1 MRRGGIQPMKWSD
14 IVSGAWIVD
23 APVPEIGETPSARN
37 PALFKSAKQM
47 FVKAGV
53 HILRAD
59 TTEGVKLCKDI
70 SSSAGQVWGV
80 VRPSAK
86 LLSLE
91 EISSEDLLTE
101 VKQRVKLLVEA
112 GPDVILLESF
122 TDVTEAVLAIEA
134 AKKATKLKIAV
145 SMVFGSGAD
154 GTETIMGQSCEQVT
168 AQLAGAG
175 ADMIGCS
182 CGMPIDDMVLV
193 VRLIREQTDLPI
205 VACPDAGQREL
216 EGPEIVYRET
226 PEDFAS
232 KVPSLVRVGANV
244 IGGCCGV
251 TYEHLKCA
259 VGVLTRDRG

>member
-1 MRRGGIQPMKWSD
+1 MKWSD
-14 IVSGAWIVD
+14 MVSGVCVAD
-23 APVPEIGETPSARN
+23 APVSEIGETTSVRN

-59 TTEGVKLCKDI
+59 TGEGIKLCKEI
-70 SSSAGQVWGV
+70 SSAAGQVWGV
-80 VRPSAK
+80 VGPCDK

-91 EISSEDLLTE
+91 EISSADLLEDT
-101 VKQRVKLLVEA
+101 KRRVNLLVA
-112 GPDVILLESF
+112 AAPDVILLESI
-122 TDVTEAVLAIEA
+122 TDLAEAVLAIEA
-134 AKKATKLKIAV
+134 AKEATKLKIAV

-154 GTETIMGQSCEQVT
+154 GTETIMGQSCEEVT

-193 VRLIREQTDLPI
+193 VRLMREQTDLPI

-232 KVPSLVRVGANV
+232 KVPSLVRAGANV

-259 VGVLTRDRG
+259 VDVLPCEQD

>member
-1 MRRGGIQPMKWSD
+1 MKWSD
-14 IVSGAWIVD
+14 IVSGTWVAD
-23 APVPEIGETPSARN
+23 APVPEIGETTSARN

-59 TTEGVKLCKDI
+59 TGQGIRHCKKI
-70 SSSAGQVWGV
+70 SPASGQVWGV
-80 VRPSAK
+80 VGPSDK
-86 LLSLE
+86 LLSLQ
-91 EISSEDLLTE
+91 EISSTD
-101 VKQRVKLLVEA
+101 LLVETKRRVNLLVA
-112 GPDVILLESF
+112 AAPDAILLESI
-122 TDVTEAVLAIEA
+122 TDVAEAVLAIEA
-134 AKKATKLKIAV
+134 AKEATKLKIAV

-154 GTETIMGQSCEQVT
+154 GTETIMGQPCEEVT
-168 AQLAGAG
+168 AQLVGAG

-182 CGMPIDDMVLV
+182 CGMPIDDMILV

-216 EGPEIVYRET
+216 EGSEIVYRET

-232 KVPSLVRVGANV
+232 KVPSLIRAGANV

-251 TYEHLKCA
+251 SAEHLKCA
-259 VGVLTRDRG
+259 VDVLPCEQD